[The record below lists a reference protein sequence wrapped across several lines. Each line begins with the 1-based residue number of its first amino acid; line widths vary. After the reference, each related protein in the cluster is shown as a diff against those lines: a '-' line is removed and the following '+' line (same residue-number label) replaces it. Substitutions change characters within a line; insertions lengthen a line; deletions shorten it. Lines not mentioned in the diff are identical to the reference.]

1 MAEAVYPMIK
11 LDTLLMTKKGNK
23 KAELPYV
30 KVSRIVLR
38 LFGYTNG
45 LAVLK
50 TVLFGKACSK

>member
-1 MAEAVYPMIK
+1 MIQ

-45 LAVLK
+45 LAVLE
-50 TVLFGKACSK
+50 TLLFEKACSK